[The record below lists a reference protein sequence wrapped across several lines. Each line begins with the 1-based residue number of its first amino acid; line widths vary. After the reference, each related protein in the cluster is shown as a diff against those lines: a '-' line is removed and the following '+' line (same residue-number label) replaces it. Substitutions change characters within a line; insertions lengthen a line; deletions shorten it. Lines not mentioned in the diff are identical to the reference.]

1 MSAIASHQSVDG
13 GAAAFN
19 TTHWSV
25 VLAAQGESEIA
36 REALE
41 KLCRTYWWPLYGFVR
56 RSGYRPEEA
65 QDLTQGFFAL
75 FLEGR
80 DLNAVRREKGR
91 LRSYLLVSLKNFL
104 AKAWR
109 REMAVKRGEGRA
121 LVSLDEL
128 LERERAD
135 LEPADTLSADRIY
148 ERRWALTLLEQ
159 VLTRLEED
167 YRIAGHETLF
177 AQLKELLADEPDR
190 PSQAEIAKKFR
201 HDRERGEAGVPSIT
215 QALS

>member
-1 MSAIASHQSVDG
+1 MSADASRQSVDG

-75 FLEGR
+75 FLE
-80 DLNAVRREKGR
+80 A
-91 LRSYLLVSLKNFL
+91 
-104 AKAWR
+104 A
-109 REMAVKRGEGRA
+109 
-121 LVSLDEL
+121 
-128 LERERAD
+128 
-135 LEPADTLSADRIY
+135 
-148 ERRWALTLLEQ
+148 
-159 VLTRLEED
+159 
-167 YRIAGHETLF
+167 
-177 AQLKELLADEPDR
+177 R
-190 PSQAEIAKKFR
+190 PECGS
-201 HDRERGEAGVPSIT
+201 S
-215 QALS
+215 